1 MTDQRDKLI
10 EEIMEEITYWVNFQ
24 LNDFS
29 DEAYDDIKAII
40 KDINYI
46 LHTHL
51 SDKLILDRKQ
61 VEEMIE
67 NASDSADLYWK
78 AILVKDLNSL
88 LTNQANDG
96 E

>member
-10 EEIMEEITYWVNFQ
+10 
-24 LNDFS
+24 DS
-29 DEAYDDIKAII
+29 
-40 KDINYI
+40 I
-46 LHTHL
+46 LEQYSVWEYRRAFHLAMRALLKREL

-61 VEEMIE
+61 LEEMIE

-88 LTNQANDG
+88 LPNQANDSD
-96 E
+96 

>member
-1 MTDQRDKLI
+1 MTDKRDKLI
-10 EEIMEEITYWVNFQ
+10 
-24 LNDFS
+24 DS
-29 DEAYDDIKAII
+29 
-40 KDINYI
+40 I
-46 LHTHL
+46 LEQYSVWESRRAFHLAMRALLKREL

-67 NASDSADLYWK
+67 KRKKLSDDTFRAFDGMVSITYNEC
-78 AILVKDLNSL
+78 IKDLNSL